1 MKRVTDADVERASN
15 EATDWLILLQEEPD
29 DAELRQ
35 RFDEWLKARP
45 ENVSAWASTQ
55 SFSDMA
61 ALLPA
66 VREAGAVTKTPAAGA
81 QVSPMSPRTSAR
93 RWAMPALA
101 LAAAACLALWTGP
114 AMLLQMRAD
123 HVTGTAELRQVD
135 LPDGSRV
142 ILAPASAIAVT
153 IADDQP
159 GRRVEL
165 LSGEAFFQV
174 RPDPAR
180 PFRVRARDVET
191 TVLGTRFD
199 VRLGSDDV
207 AVSVEEGIVA
217 VATAGAPI
225 ENAARLVAGQFV
237 RVASDGLSTRGS
249 EQPELVA
256 AWRQGQLY
264 AQETRLGDAI
274 DQLRRYFGGTIVL
287 TDGRLA
293 DRRITGAYNLADPED
308 ALRGMARVHGA
319 KVRRLTPWLLVVS
332 AS

>member
-1 MKRVTDADVERASN
+1 MTDADAERASN

-29 DAELRQ
+29 DADLRQ

-45 ENVSAWASTQ
+45 ENASAWASTQ
-55 SFSDMA
+55 TFSDIA

-66 VREAGAVTKTPAAGA
+66 AREAGVVIAPTRAGA
-81 QVSPMSPRTSAR
+81 KVLPMRPRSTGR

-101 LAAAACLALWTGP
+101 LAAAACLALWAGP
-114 AMLLQMRAD
+114 GLLLQLRAD
-123 HVTGTAELRQVD
+123 HVTGTAELRQLE

-142 ILAPASAIAVT
+142 TLAPASAIAVAM
-153 IADDQP
+153 ADERQ
-159 GRRVEL
+159 GRRVQL

-174 RPDPAR
+174 RPDPSR
-180 PFRVRARDVET
+180 PFRVTARDVEA
-191 TVLGTRFD
+191 TVLGTSFD
-199 VRLGSDDV
+199 VRLSSDDV

-217 VATAGAPI
+217 VAAAGAPP
-225 ENAARLVAGQFV
+225 ESAAKLVAGQFV
-237 RVASDGLSTRGS
+237 RVTKGGGTTRGS
-249 EQPELVA
+249 EPPELVA

-287 TDGRLA
+287 TDGGLA
-293 DRRITGAYNLADPED
+293 ERRITGAYNLADPED

-319 KVRRLTPWLLVVS
+319 KVRRVTPWLLVVS

>member
-1 MKRVTDADVERASN
+1 MERVTDADAERASN
-15 EATDWLILLQEEPD
+15 EATDWLILLQEEPE
-29 DAELRQ
+29 DAELRR
-35 RFDEWLKARP
+35 RFEEWLRARP
-45 ENVSAWASTQ
+45 ENESAWVSTRR
-55 SFSDMA
+55 FSEMA

-66 VREAGAVTKTPAAGA
+66 ARAAGA
-81 QVSPMSPRTSAR
+81 AATMMRAGGQDLPIKPRTAAR
-93 RWAMPALA
+93 RWAAPAMT
-101 LAAAACLALWTGP
+101 LAAAACLALWAGP
-114 AMLLQMRAD
+114 AMLLQLRAD
-123 HVTGTAELRQVD
+123 HVTGTAELRQID

-142 ILAPASAIAVT
+142 TLAPASAIAVA
-153 IADDQP
+153 IVDDQP
-159 GRRVEL
+159 GRRVQL

-180 PFRVRARDVET
+180 PFRVTARDVEA

-199 VRLGSDDV
+199 VQLGSDDV

-217 VATAGAPI
+217 VAAAGAPI
-225 ENAARLVAGQFV
+225 ETASRLVAGQFV
-237 RVASDGLSTRGS
+237 RVTNKGKTTRGS
-249 EQPELVA
+249 EPPELVA

-287 TDGRLA
+287 TDNRLA

-319 KVRRLTPWLLVVS
+319 KVRRVTPWLLVVS